1 MKSIILIVLLFI
13 STSVVGQKYI
23 SEKSNIVFFSSALLE
38 DIEERNEKAKSVFNA
53 DNGDIVFSIPVNQFQ
68 FAKSLMQEHFNEKY
82 MESDKYPTTI
92 FKGKVL
98 DFEKGSENNNV
109 WTEGELEI
117 HGVKRNVKIQGNLI
131 FKGER
136 VIIESKFIVKLE
148 DYEIE
153 IPKLLFQKIAEEVEV
168 TVNFEYKRYEK

>member
-38 DIEERNEKAKSVFNA
+38 DIEARNEKAKSVFNA

-82 MESDKYPTTI
+82 MESDKYPKTI

-131 FKGER
+131 FKGEK

-153 IPKLLFQKIAEEVEV
+153 IPKLLFHKIAEEVEV

>member
-38 DIEERNEKAKSVFNA
+38 DIEARNEKAKSVFNA

-82 MESDKYPTTI
+82 MESDKYPKTI

-153 IPKLLFQKIAEEVEV
+153 IPKLLFHKIAEEVEV

>member
-1 MKSIILIVLLFI
+1 MKPVIFIALLFV

-38 DIEERNEKAKSVFNA
+38 DIEARNEKAKSVFNA

-82 MESDKYPTTI
+82 MESEKYPKST

-98 DFEKGSENNNV
+98 DFEKGRENKEI
-109 WTEGELEI
+109 WAEGELEI
-117 HGVKRNVKIQGNLI
+117 HGVKRNVKIPGNLI
-131 FKGER
+131 FKDKK
-136 VIIESKFIVKLE
+136 VIMESKFTIKLE
-148 DYEIE
+148 DYAIK
-153 IPKLLFQKIAEEVEV
+153 IPSLLFQKIAEEVEV
-168 TVNFEYKRYEK
+168 TINFEYKRYEK

>member
-38 DIEERNEKAKSVFNA
+38 DIEARNEKAKSVFDA
-53 DNGDIVFSIPVNQFQ
+53 DNGDFVFSIPVNQFQ

>member
-38 DIEERNEKAKSVFNA
+38 DIEARNEKAKSVFNA

>member
-1 MKSIILIVLLFI
+1 MKPVIFIALLFI

-38 DIEERNEKAKSVFNA
+38 DIEARNEKAKSVFNA

-82 MESDKYPTTI
+82 MESDKYPKTI

-131 FKGER
+131 FKGEK

-153 IPKLLFQKIAEEVEV
+153 IPKLLFHKIAEEVEV

>member
-1 MKSIILIVLLFI
+1 MFLF
-13 STSVVGQKYI
+13 TCASVFGQKYI
-23 SEKSNIVFFSSALLE
+23 SEKGNIVFFSRAPLE
-38 DIEERNEKAKSVFNA
+38 DIEAQNEKAKSVFDA
-53 DNGDIVFSIPVNQFQ
+53 DNGDIVFSIPINQFQ

-82 MESDKYPTTI
+82 MESDKYPKTT

-98 DFEKGSENNNV
+98 DFEKGGENNDV
-109 WTEGELEI
+109 WARGELDI

-131 FKGER
+131 FKGEK

-148 DYEIE
+148 DYDIE
-153 IPKLLFQKIAEEVEV
+153 IPSLLFHKIAEEVAV

>member
-1 MKSIILIVLLFI
+1 MKSIILIVLLLI

-38 DIEERNEKAKSVFNA
+38 DIEARNEKAKSVFNA

-82 MESDKYPTTI
+82 MESDKYPKTI

-131 FKGER
+131 FKGEK

-153 IPKLLFQKIAEEVEV
+153 IPKLLFHKIAEEVEV

>member
-1 MKSIILIVLLFI
+1 MKPVIFIALLFI

-38 DIEERNEKAKSVFNA
+38 DIEARNEKAKSVFNA

-82 MESDKYPTTI
+82 MESDKYPKTI

-131 FKGER
+131 FKGEK

>member
-1 MKSIILIVLLFI
+1 MKPVIFIALLFI

-38 DIEERNEKAKSVFNA
+38 DIEARNEKAKSVFNA

-153 IPKLLFQKIAEEVEV
+153 IPKLLFHKIAEEVEV

>member
-1 MKSIILIVLLFI
+1 MKSISLLVLLFI
-13 STSVVGQKYI
+13 CTSVVGQKYI

-38 DIEERNEKAKSVFNA
+38 DIEARNEKAKSVFNA

>member
-1 MKSIILIVLLFI
+1 MKPVIFIALLFI

-38 DIEERNEKAKSVFNA
+38 DIEARNEKAKSVFNA

-82 MESDKYPTTI
+82 MESDKYPKTI

-109 WTEGELEI
+109 WT
-117 HGVKRNVKIQGNLI
+117 
-131 FKGER
+131 
-136 VIIESKFIVKLE
+136 
-148 DYEIE
+148 
-153 IPKLLFQKIAEEVEV
+153 
-168 TVNFEYKRYEK
+168 